1 MLNASFSQTSSSQT
15 SLNIAVGQIV
25 ARHLNDDGIVQERE
39 VFHELAPVPLL
50 TSQISH
56 PPAEADI
63 YDFVPSNLS
72 MPAIVADN
80 PIGITIFG
88 TFNVSFDITIF
99 P

>member
-1 MLNASFSQTSSSQT
+1 MLNASFSQTTSSQT
-15 SLNIAVGQIV
+15 SVNIAVGQIV
-25 ARHLNDDGIVQERE
+25 ARHRE
-39 VFHELAPVPLL
+39 VFLELAPVPLL

-72 MPAIVADN
+72 MPAIIADN